1 MAEAKEGERERKRGS
16 KRHRKAE
23 TEEEP
28 SQIRYEVLEGS
39 SNQLT
44 DAFEKLRFME
54 GIG

>member
-1 MAEAKEGERERKRGS
+1 MAEAEEGKKERKRDQKS
-16 KRHRKAE
+16 HRKAE
-23 TEEEP
+23 TKEEP